1 MLRRGGALTAL
12 QEAVERLRITEV
24 WRACGGEELR
34 HGRGRAFWR
43 DARDFNVALDAEK
56 GLWHDFVTDEGGNA
70 VGLVTT
76 ALKLTPGEAARWLIE
91 LAGIEDKPLT
101 RAARLERHTV
111 EQDIEDAH
119 LFAVAAAAIAEHCL
133 EVDSVFDPARHD
145 LVDLIADLGRDPL
158 GMFRTWRRD
167 YPKLTRGLILSGR
180 RELERRE
187 MAGARELR
195 EVLNNAA

>member
-1 MLRRGGALTAL
+1 LLRRGGALTAL

-56 GLWHDFVTDEGGNA
+56 GLWHDFVTGEGGNI
-70 VGLVTT
+70 VGLAAI
-76 ALKLTPGEAARWLIE
+76 ALKLTPGASARWIIS

-111 EQDIEDAH
+111 EQDIENAR
-119 LFAVAAAAIAEHCL
+119 LFAAGAAALAEHCL
-133 EVDSVFDPARHD
+133 EADSVFDPARPD
-145 LVDLIADLGRDPL
+145 LVSLAGELRRDPL
-158 GMFRTWRRD
+158 GVFRKWRSA
-167 YPKLTRGLILSGR
+167 YPKLTRGLILAGR

-187 MAGARELR
+187 LAAAVELR
-195 EVLNNAA
+195 EVFVNAT